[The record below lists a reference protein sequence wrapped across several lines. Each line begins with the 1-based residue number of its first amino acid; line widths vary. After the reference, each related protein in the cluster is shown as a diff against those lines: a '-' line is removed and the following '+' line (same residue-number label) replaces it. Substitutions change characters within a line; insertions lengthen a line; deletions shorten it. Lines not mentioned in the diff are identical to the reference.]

1 MFLKES
7 TCLIQIIKTLGQD
20 VTRYSSNFIVDFKQV
35 LTTGP
40 EIF

>member
-20 VTRYSSNFIVDFKQV
+20 VTLYSSNFIADFKQV
-35 LTTGP
+35 LTTGS
-40 EIF
+40 ETF